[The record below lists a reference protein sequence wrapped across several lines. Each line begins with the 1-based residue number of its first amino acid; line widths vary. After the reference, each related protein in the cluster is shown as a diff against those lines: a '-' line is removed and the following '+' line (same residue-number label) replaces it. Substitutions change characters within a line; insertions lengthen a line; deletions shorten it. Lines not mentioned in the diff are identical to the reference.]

1 MTCNRGRRLITHEQI
16 KKSGPTLTYGEITWH
31 DGGHLLIVALS
42 ELSIR
47 RVSFTLTTQL
57 PRHEFSQFE
66 HTFFLLQTNAWN
78 AQQTKQ
84 GHKKTF
90 GRNNLRF
97 WGEERKTIKYAYG
110 SRMFIINVTSRR
122 LTRLNHWL
130 TLEKYSFESFV
141 VGTIVS
147 APGCQFAGHTSPYWS
162 TKRNANQCG

>member
-1 MTCNRGRRLITHEQI
+1 M
-16 KKSGPTLTYGEITWH
+16 
-31 DGGHLLIVALS
+31 ALS

-66 HTFFLLQTNAWN
+66 HTFFCCKQTREMHSKQNRAIKKLLDVIIYD
-78 AQQTKQ
+78 
-84 GHKKTF
+84 F
-90 GRNNLRF
+90 G
-97 WGEERKTIKYAYG
+97 GEERKTIKYAYG

-147 APGCQFAGHTSPYWS
+147 APGCQLAGHTSPYWS